1 MYIKRF
7 FAFVFVVGLFF
18 SCTPQEGKGGLASIQ
33 GKVMMQ
39 NLNAISEKSGGAYP
53 ATDCNVFIAYGNTA
67 FSNDKEATGFDGTYQ
82 FSNLTKGD
90 YTVFVYSDDSV
101 SNSKYPKIVLSQK
114 VSLDSK
120 KDEAT
125 VPTFT
130 VYKHVDYDNGGGVV
144 KGNVVEHR
152 YSGSIEL
159 YQKPAQDA
167 DVYLQFANDPEI
179 LDRTRVDGEGN
190 FTIRNLIPGSY
201 RLYVYSENQMAGA
214 DSVCYRSFTIQENTS
229 VVSLEQIDIK
239 NY

>member
-7 FAFVFVVGLFF
+7 LSFAFAIGFLF
-18 SCTPQEGKGGLASIQ
+18 SCAPQEGKGGLASIQ

-39 NLNAISEKSGGAYP
+39 NLNAISEKSGEAYP
-53 ATDCNVFIAYGNTA
+53 ATDCNVFISYGSTGI
-67 FSNDKEATGFDGTYQ
+67 SDDKEATGYDGTYQ

-120 KDEAT
+120 KDEAK
-125 VPTFT
+125 VPTFM

-144 KGNVVEHR
+144 KGSVVEHR

-167 DVYLQFANDPEI
+167 DVYLQFANDSEI

-190 FTIRNLIPGSY
+190 FTIRNLIPGDY
-201 RLYVYSENQMAGA
+201 RLYVYSENQVAGA
-214 DSVCYRSFTIQENTS
+214 DSVCYRSFTIKENTS
-229 VVSLEQIDIK
+229 VVTVEKIDVK